1 MVEQKY
7 NKDEIDAI
15 LARAIEHDNQRGDL
29 SHQDLIA
36 AAREVGI
43 SADALEK
50 AAAEV
55 MAERSDRAELAV
67 IRREQWRGFLSH
79 LIPYVLVNG
88 FLVTINFLT
97 THFPWALFPAMA
109 WGIGLILHLM
119 AVIRPD
125 PQRLQRKLQRRR
137 DRERR
142 QALKEQIKANA
153 RLLEQDFGEGI
164 SAVLQAVARRIEG
177 PAGARDARARVR
189 VPSGQEAPFE
199 TTADDQARASDSTA
213 TSGGGRTPGARSR

>member
-142 QALKEQIKANA
+142 HALKEQIKANA

-199 TTADDQARASDSTA
+199 TTADDQTRSNDSTA
-213 TSGGGRTPGARSR
+213 TSGGVRTPGARSR